1 MTLRTTDR
9 RLLTGMIRPTTPA
22 RLILMLMLTLM
33 PTAGTIS
40 RISQPER
47 PVALA
52 C

>member
-1 MTLRTTDR
+1 MTYDSENNPSAPADWM
-9 RLLTGMIRPTTPA
+9 LTLTLMPT
-22 RLILMLMLTLM
+22 LMLTLM